1 MRSNRL
7 GSSDLLVSE
16 IGLGCM
22 SLGTDPRRAAD
33 IVHRAVELGVTFFD
47 TADLYN
53 RGVNEELV
61 GRTLRGVRDRVV
73 IASKVGNRW
82 REDGSGWDWDPSKAY
97 IRQAVEGSLRRLS
110 VEVIDLYQLHGGTI
124 DDPVDETIEAFEELK
139 AEGLIRY
146 YGLSSIRPNV
156 VREYIRRSN
165 IASVMMQ
172 YSLLDR
178 RPEEEVFGLLL
189 DHGVSVIVRGP
200 VAKGLLADKPPA
212 PYLEHGPEVVAAAQ
226 EALDRAVGPRR
237 SRAQVALRYSLAHPV
252 VATLIPGASSL
263 FQLEENLAAA
273 ESPALTEEELSR
285 LREVVPALHYRQH
298 R

>member
-47 TADLYN
+47 TADLYD

-61 GRTLRGVRDRVV
+61 GRALRGVRDRVV

-97 IRQAVEGSLRRLS
+97 IRQAVEGSLRRLG

-124 DDPVDETIEAFEELK
+124 ADPVDETIEAFEELK

-156 VREYIRRSN
+156 IREYVRRSN

-252 VATLIPGASSL
+252 VTTLIPGASSL

-273 ESPALTEEELSR
+273 ESPALTAEELSR

>member
-33 IVHRAVELGVTFFD
+33 IVHRAVELGVTLFD

-61 GRTLRGVRDRVV
+61 GRALRGVRDRVV

-97 IRQAVEGSLRRLS
+97 IRQAVEGSLRRLG

-124 DDPVDETIEAFEELK
+124 DDPVDETIEAFEGLK
-139 AEGLIRY
+139 AEGLIRH

-156 VREYIRRSN
+156 IREYVRRSN

-178 RPEEEVFGLLL
+178 RPEEEIFGLLL

-212 PYLEHGPEVVAAAQ
+212 PYLEHGPEVVATAR
-226 EALDRAVGPRR
+226 EALDRAVGSRR

-273 ESPALTEEELSR
+273 ESPALTAEELSR

>member
-61 GRTLRGVRDRVV
+61 GRALRGVRDRVV

-97 IRQAVEGSLRRLS
+97 IRQAVEGSLRRLGA
-110 VEVIDLYQLHGGTI
+110 EVIDLYQLHGGTI

-156 VREYIRRSN
+156 IREYVRRSN
-165 IASVMMQ
+165 IASVMTQ

-178 RPEEEVFGLLL
+178 RPEEEIFGLLL

-226 EALDRAVGPRR
+226 ETLDRAVGPRR

-285 LREVVPALHYRQH
+285 LREVVAALHYRQH

>member
-7 GSSDLLVSE
+7 GSSDLLVGE

-33 IVHRAVELGVTFFD
+33 IVHRAVELGVTLFD

-61 GRTLRGVRDRVV
+61 GRALRGVRDRVV

-97 IRQAVEGSLRRLS
+97 IRQAVEGSLRRLG
-110 VEVIDLYQLHGGTI
+110 VGVIDLYQLHGGTI
-124 DDPVDETIEAFEELK
+124 NDPIDETIEAFEELK
-139 AEGLIRY
+139 AEGSIRH

-156 VREYIRRSN
+156 VREYVRRSN

-200 VAKGLLADKPPA
+200 VAKGLLVDKPPA

-273 ESPALTEEELSR
+273 ESPALTAEELSR

>member
-22 SLGTDPRRAAD
+22 SLGTDPQRAAD
-33 IVHRAVELGVTFFD
+33 IVHRAVELGVTLFD

-61 GRTLRGVRDRVV
+61 GRALRGVRDRVV

-82 REDGSGWDWDPSKAY
+82 REDGSGWDWDPSEAY
-97 IRQAVEGSLRRLS
+97 IRQAVEGSLRRLG

-124 DDPVDETIEAFEELK
+124 DDPVDETIEAFEGLK
-139 AEGLIRY
+139 AEGLIRH

-156 VREYIRRSN
+156 IREYVRRSN

-178 RPEEEVFGLLL
+178 RPEEEIFGLLL

-212 PYLEHGPEVVAAAQ
+212 PYLEHGPEVVATAR

-273 ESPALTEEELSR
+273 ESPALTAEELSR

>member
-61 GRTLRGVRDRVV
+61 GRALRGVRDRVV

-82 REDGSGWDWDPSKAY
+82 RGDGSGWDWDPSKAY
-97 IRQAVEGSLRRLS
+97 IRQAVEGSLRRLG

-139 AEGLIRY
+139 AEGLIRC

-156 VREYIRRSN
+156 IREYVRRSN

-172 YSLLDR
+172 HSLLDR
-178 RPEEEVFGLLL
+178 RPEEEIFGLLL

-273 ESPALTEEELSR
+273 ESPALTEGELSR